1 MPPLATAGVMLLA
14 IADCSATTS
23 FRRPQAPSYRAAIY
37 GSGAKAG
44 CYIARSI
51 HPTSAYGGGEDD
63 YADMLHTIVVIL
75 PAVSG
80 KNTKFA

>member
-1 MPPLATAGVMLLA
+1 MFVFEIMPPLAAAGAMLLA

-44 CYIARSI
+44 CHIARSI
-51 HPTSAYGGGEDD
+51 APDLKRTAAIFGRQY
-63 YADMLHTIVVIL
+63 IL
-75 PAVSG
+75 LG
-80 KNTKFA
+80 